1 MWMCRGGYGAMERIF
16 GTDGVRGL
24 ANRTLDC
31 SLAYRLGQAG
41 AYVLNRSKG
50 ERIKIL
56 IGRDTRISGDMLEAA
71 LIAGI
76 CSVGADVVSV
86 GVIPTPAIAHLV
98 RHYKMD
104 AGVMIS
110 ASHNSM
116 EYNGIKFFDNNG
128 YKLPDEVEDKIEQ
141 IIRDGSTHI
150 EFPVGKHVGRRLYYK
165 DAAKDYTEFLKGTI
179 DTRLDGLKV
188 ALDCANGAAYA
199 IAPSV
204 FKELGAEIF
213 VINDKPNGVNI
224 NDNCGSTHPQGLQQ
238 YVVDM
243 GADVGLAFDGDA
255 DRLIA
260 VDELGNMVDG
270 DQIMT
275 ICGLDLKRRG
285 MLNKDTVVA
294 TVMSNLGLDK
304 ALNRHEC
311 NVVKTKVG
319 DRYVLESMLKEDYNF
334 GGEQSG
340 HIIFLDYNTTGD
352 GSVTA
357 LQLVSIM
364 KKRQKS
370 LSSLASVM
378 KRLPQVLVNVEVDD
392 VTKHSYID
400 NANIQSAIK
409 DIETKLDGNGRV
421 LVRPSGTEPLIRIMI
436 EGEDHEEIEEYANN
450 LAVLFKK

>member
-1 MWMCRGGYGAMERIF
+1 MERIF

>member
-1 MWMCRGGYGAMERIF
+1 
-16 GTDGVRGL
+16 
-24 ANRTLDC
+24 
-31 SLAYRLGQAG
+31 
-41 AYVLNRSKG
+41 
-50 ERIKIL
+50 
-56 IGRDTRISGDMLEAA
+56 
-71 LIAGI
+71 
-76 CSVGADVVSV
+76 
-86 GVIPTPAIAHLV
+86 
-98 RHYKMD
+98 
-104 AGVMIS
+104 
-110 ASHNSM
+110 
-116 EYNGIKFFDNNG
+116 
-128 YKLPDEVEDKIEQ
+128 
-141 IIRDGSTHI
+141 
-150 EFPVGKHVGRRLYYK
+150 
-165 DAAKDYTEFLKGTI
+165 
-179 DTRLDGLKV
+179 
-188 ALDCANGAAYA
+188 
-199 IAPSV
+199 
-204 FKELGAEIF
+204 
-213 VINDKPNGVNI
+213 
-224 NDNCGSTHPQGLQQ
+224 QGLQQ

-421 LVRPSGTEPLIRIMI
+421 L
-436 EGEDHEEIEEYANN
+436 
-450 LAVLFKK
+450 